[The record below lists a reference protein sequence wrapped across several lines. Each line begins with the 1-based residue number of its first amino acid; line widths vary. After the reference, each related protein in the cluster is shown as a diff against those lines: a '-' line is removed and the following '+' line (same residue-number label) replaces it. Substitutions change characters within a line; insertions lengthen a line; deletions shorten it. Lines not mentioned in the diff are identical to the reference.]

1 MIRTLVALALGA
13 LAVPA
18 VAAPGAPAST
28 SVAPAVVATASKT
41 EVSVGERF
49 IVEVRGS
56 GPPGITF
63 AFPRDAVQEGFEL
76 RAMGDSIAGA
86 PGRKTAGKAAAETQ
100 ALPPGTQ
107 RYQAAIFTIG
117 DPQVPPIPVRY
128 RLADG
133 TVGEVTTAAIPLRV
147 ASLLP
152 KDKDQQKLADVR
164 GPVGLTVG
172 RAFWI
177 GLAALLLLLG
187 GLAWWIVSRRRRT
200 LPEIAA
206 PVAALEPDEEARRA
220 LDALVGSGRIARGE
234 YRPFYIE
241 LTAIAKRYLERRLG
255 APIVEM
261 TTAETLAHLRATPA
275 AVDQAVV
282 MRDLTGAA
290 DQIKFAKGLGLLEE
304 SERHMAA
311 TRRMIDEIEHRLR
324 PVSPAGGQAA

>member
-1 MIRTLVALALGA
+1 MRTLVVLALGA

-18 VAAPGAPAST
+18 VAAPGAPAPT
-28 SVAPAVVATASKT
+28 SAAPGVVATASKS

-49 IVEVRGS
+49 IVEVRAS
-56 GPPGITF
+56 GPPGIAF
-63 AFPRDAVQEGFEL
+63 AFPGDAVQEGFEL
-76 RAMGDSIAGA
+76 RAMEDSIAGA
-86 PGRKTAGKAAAETQ
+86 PARRTAGNVAAERQ
-100 ALPPGTQ
+100 ALAPGTR
-107 RYQAAIFTIG
+107 RYQAATFAIG
-117 DPQVPPIPVRY
+117 EAQVPPIPVRY

-133 TVGEVTTAAIPLRV
+133 TVGEVTTAPIPLRV
-147 ASLLP
+147 VSLLP

-177 GLAALLLLLG
+177 GLAAMLLLMG
-187 GLAWWIVSRRRRT
+187 GLAWWFVSRRRRK
-200 LPEIAA
+200 LPEIMA
-206 PVAALEPDEEARRA
+206 PVAAVEPDEEARRA
-220 LDALVGSGRIARGE
+220 LDALIASGRIARAE

-261 TTAETLAHLRATPA
+261 TTAETLAHLRATPS

-311 TRRMIDEIEHRLR
+311 TRRMIDEIEQRLR

>member
-1 MIRTLVALALGA
+1 MIRALMVLALGTF
-13 LAVPA
+13 AVPG
-18 VAAPGAPAST
+18 VAAPGAPSPASAAPG
-28 SVAPAVVATASKT
+28 VAATAVKT

-49 IVEVRGS
+49 MVEVRGS

-63 AFPRDAVQEGFEL
+63 AFPGDVVQEGFEL
-76 RAMGDSIAGA
+76 HAAVDSSAGAHAGKIAGKTTAESPAQA
-86 PGRKTAGKAAAETQ
+86 PGTR
-100 ALPPGTQ
+100 
-107 RYQAAIFTIG
+107 RYQAAMFAIG
-117 DPQVPPIPVRY
+117 DAQIPPIPVRY

-133 TVGEVTTAAIPLRV
+133 TVGEVTTAPIPVRV
-147 ASLLP
+147 VSLLP

-172 RAFWI
+172 RVFWI
-177 GLAALLLLLG
+177 GLALLLLLLAA
-187 GLAWWIVSRRRRT
+187 LAWWIASRRGRK
-200 LPEIAA
+200 LPEVAA
-206 PVAALEPDEEARRA
+206 PMVALEPDEEARRA
-220 LDALVGSGRIARGE
+220 LDGLVASGRIARGE

-261 TTAETLAHLRATPA
+261 TTAETLAHLRAAPA

-304 SERHMAA
+304 SERHLAA
-311 TRRMIDEIEHRLR
+311 TRRMIDELERRLR
-324 PVSPAGGQAA
+324 PAVPEGGQAA